1 MIVGLFGDMT
11 KAAQM
16 AADHPVVVPAERID
30 VLAADA
36 VSGKPCRRTDYA
48 GTVWYG
54 GPPEVLDG
62 LPIHGGSATQ
72 IKAPF
77 WLPDSLAYAAGVDGQ
92 VRIQATGAMQA
103 GIAHSSGGYFQILE
117 VVAALGED
125 AQNAGALRVY
135 VTVTAAASLPFGVSY
150 RVAVTCAPDAVLPP
164 TS

>member
-1 MIVGLFGDMT
+1 MGLFDDMK
-11 KAAQM
+11 KAAQA
-16 AADHPVVVPAERID
+16 AADHPVVVPAEHID
-30 VLAADA
+30 VLEADA

-54 GPPEVLDG
+54 GPPKVLDG
-62 LPIHGGSATQ
+62 LPIHGGSATP

-77 WLPDSLAYAAGVDGQ
+77 WLPDSLTYAARAEGQ
-92 VRIQATGAMQA
+92 ARIQATAAMQA

-135 VTVTAAASLPFGVSY
+135 VTVVAAASLPFGVSY
-150 RVAVTCAPDAVLPP
+150 RVSVTCSPDAVRAP
-164 TS
+164 TA